1 MKLLKIE
8 NNSGYYRDKNDE
20 YHPVD
25 KLGKEELLQLVNRT
39 LHEEAVEFDDYDE
52 NLIKNQAHQI
62 IYKSVLRKL
71 RSLEERRGE
80 FIDESARA
88 FLEDYER
95 YHAAP
100 HE

>member
-8 NNSGYYRDKNDE
+8 NNSGCYCDENGE

-39 LHEEAVEFDDYDE
+39 LHEKAVEFDDYDE

-71 RSLEERRGE
+71 RSLEERRDE

-95 YHAAP
+95 YRAKP